1 MITLKIMKMNKCLL
15 PFVNNFPIVTFKPL
29 KIKGESY
36 NEEVSGSRQYAEVK
50 DGSITAGLELTS
62 ERVVFAPPI
71 IKPLNIDGVSKVG
84 MYIKPSLDIPIV
96 GGIETKRVFETGKY
110 LINKP
115 FYVSV
120 SAKGC
125 LEAGLVAELIAA
137 KALVD
142 FEVRGY
148 GKGCLG
154 GGWKFQNNNTKEP
167 IFKIELDP
175 VVVGISAKISSKGY
189 ITFTLV
195 DTSYEY
201 ALTKPYQIYPRD

>member
-1 MITLKIMKMNKCLL
+1 M
-15 PFVNNFPIVTFKPL
+15 
-29 KIKGESY
+29 
-36 NEEVSGSRQYAEVK
+36 
-50 DGSITAGLELTS
+50 TS

-154 GGWKFQNNNTKEP
+154 GTIKYQPNAPKPLKGS
-167 IFKIELDP
+167 IDLDP
-175 VVVGISAKISSKGY
+175 VVVGISAKITSKGY
-189 ITFTLV
+189 INFTLV

-201 ALTKPYQIYPRD
+201 SLTKSWEIYSIEK